1 LHNPEKVSFCVG
13 TISVVSNPR
22 DDRLGYNN
30 APSCADYP
38 LCELIDRGNV
48 DGINCR
54 FVSHALP
61 DRSVN
66 AGLAAIIS
74 ADKPVVNWSFP
85 FVDAL
90 AKDALIKHRC
100 SRRIVRGD
108 FKMDNFRH
116 SFSIKVDK

>member
-1 LHNPEKVSFCVG
+1 
-13 TISVVSNPR
+13 VVSNPR

-85 FVDAL
+85 FVDAP
-90 AKDALIKHRC
+90 AKDALINTDALVGSSAEISKWIILG
-100 SRRIVRGD
+100 IVSQL
-108 FKMDNFRH
+108 KLISNF
-116 SFSIKVDK
+116 INV